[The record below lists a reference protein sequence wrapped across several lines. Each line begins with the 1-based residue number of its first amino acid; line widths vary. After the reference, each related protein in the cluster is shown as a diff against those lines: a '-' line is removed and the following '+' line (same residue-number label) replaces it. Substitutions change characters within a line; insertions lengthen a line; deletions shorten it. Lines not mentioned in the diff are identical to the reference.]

1 MKAHIVLAHPE
12 PKSFNAHLTALARET
27 LVSRGWDVSTSN
39 LYEMGFDPCEG
50 AAHYQNPI
58 ESDRFDAQ
66 AEQRNAS
73 ANGTIPPEVRQ
84 EIDLLDQADLLILQY
99 PMWWH
104 MPPAILKG
112 WFDRVF
118 VYGDVYSSNQKIEK
132 GRFAGKRALL
142 TLTVAPNREAYAFD
156 GRCGEISLQLWP
168 VNFSLTY
175 VGFSALEPHVIY
187 GVSSGSHNARPADA
201 DERLQQAQDDY
212 VTRLQNIENEPTMPF
227 NTMSD
232 WGEDGRIKPSAPAHS
247 PFIRH
252 SEQLDYS

>member
-12 PKSFNAHLTALARET
+12 PKSFNAHLAALARET
-27 LVSRGWDVSTSN
+27 LRRRGWDVSTTN

-50 AAHYQNPI
+50 AAHYQDRVD
-58 ESDRFDAQ
+58 SDRFDTQ
-66 AEQRNAS
+66 SEQRNAS
-73 ANGTIPPEVRQ
+73 QNKTIPPEIRK

-142 TLTVAPNREAYAFD
+142 SLTVAPNRAAYAFD

-168 VNFSLTY
+168 ANFSLTY

-187 GVSSGSHNARPADA
+187 GVSSGSQNARPEDTE
-201 DERLQQAQDDY
+201 ERLQAAQDDY
-212 VTRLQNIENEPTMPF
+212 VSRLQHIETEATLPF

-232 WGEDGRIKPSAPAHS
+232 WGEDGRIKTSAPAHS

-252 SEQLDYS
+252 SERLEYN

>member
-1 MKAHIVLAHPE
+1 MKAHIVLARPE
-12 PKSFNAHLTALARET
+12 PKSFNGHLAALARDT
-27 LVSRGWDVSTSN
+27 LQSRGWGVSTTN
-39 LYEMGFDPCEG
+39 LYETGFNPCEG
-50 AAHYQNPI
+50 AAHYRDPVDS
-58 ESDRFDAQ
+58 ERFDAQ
-66 AEQRNAS
+66 SEQRNAS
-73 ANGTIPPEVRQ
+73 QTKTIPPEIRK

-118 VYGDVYSSNQKIEK
+118 VYGDVYSSSQKIEN
-132 GRFAGKRALL
+132 GRFAGKKALL
-142 TLTVAPNREAYAFD
+142 SLTVAPNREAYAFD

-175 VGFSALEPHVIY
+175 VGFSALDPQVIY
-187 GVSSGSHNARPADA
+187 GVSSGAHNARPD
-201 DERLQQAQDDY
+201 DSEERLQRAQDDY
-212 VTRLQNIENEPTMPF
+212 ISRLKNIENEPTMPF

-252 SEQLDYS
+252 SERLEFS